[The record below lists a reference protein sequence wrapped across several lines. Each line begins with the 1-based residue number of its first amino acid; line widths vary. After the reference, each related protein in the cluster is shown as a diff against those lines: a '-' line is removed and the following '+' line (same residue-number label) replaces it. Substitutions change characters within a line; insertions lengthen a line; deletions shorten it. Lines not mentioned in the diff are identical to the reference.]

1 MLLCPASAIQSINC
15 CQCGRNHRVAVR
27 THLRH
32 VRVRHRAGAR
42 HWRPNP
48 RPRGWLEHTASA
60 APLPAKGHLA
70 IFTEV
75 HPESTGQLGGGS
87 AGDCSAATA
96 AVSNAEAGRA
106 RQNPRASGRERKL
119 ELSRRSRQHTLQ
131 QSDDS
136 GDVASQVP
144 RESGGGG
151 GGGGGGRRSRSGG
164 DPSAGHRRETNHS
177 NCGQTRGH
185 PFYTPFYQTPGQQRE
200 STRKDKKF
208 IKKRDKKKVVIA
220 NTKR

>member
-106 RQNPRASGRERKL
+106 RQNPRASRRERKL

-136 GDVASQVP
+136 GDVAKRWPSP
-144 RESGGGG
+144 R
-151 GGGGGGRRSRSGG
+151 
-164 DPSAGHRRETNHS
+164 DKP
-177 NCGQTRGH
+177 
-185 PFYTPFYQTPGQQRE
+185 QQLWPNART
-200 STRKDKKF
+200 SLIRKDKKI
-208 IKKRDKKKVVIA
+208 IKKGILTIA